1 MCLLALRVPRSCA
14 GQQSPSA
21 AEPLCAPSVAGQE
34 SPSAA
39 GPFCAPRTSVAG
51 QQSPRAVESFY
62 AVLCLCVQSSE
73 SGPCLCVHCLLRMD
87 LFDTNY
93 SLARCCSCSA
103 QATKASMHAC
113 LLIFLAAPANKCAA
127 CCRSATFLLFN
138 ASAPPCFHA
147 LCTSCAVAIAASS
160 RIRSGNHFACA
171 RGVFLV
177 LGPALFAAAPFGFQ

>member
-147 LCTSCAVAIAASS
+147 LCTSCCRHCSLKVDLLSLS
-160 RIRSGNHFACA
+160 
-171 RGVFLV
+171 FL
-177 LGPALFAAAPFGFQ
+177 PFVICC